1 MGAIRDFL
9 RRALRV
15 EPVVR
20 RVNVT
25 PNRPVRGDAQA
36 ASVGGSYFEALRE
49 SPDRLPVV
57 RAALSSSG
65 VASLGYG
72 GRVQLSALSRAL
84 YDNGGFVGY
93 AVNQLAHYSSPVVP
107 QSEAADLVWRAR
119 AEEWFADWCRRCD
132 FLGRSEVGF
141 YSLQTTVSQLMDLD
155 GDVGSLIT
163 AEAGFPQI
171 QLVEGWQ
178 IGSATRM
185 GVKGVVDGVRL
196 DAKGRV
202 VALEVA
208 TDAGVVPIPSSQI
221 YLVREVAAGATY
233 RGLSPLR
240 RGMNDVRDARD
251 IQHFEKI
258 AVKFLAASPGMI
270 QGGALDEDHGFSVG
284 DDPGVEAKP
293 PVSPDANGAAAA
305 ASGVSRA
312 DMLGGDIPV
321 LPEGKSFVQVEPNRP
336 NGTFGDFQD
345 TLISWFAAGLDI
357 PPAFFLDQKL
367 TGPNQRAVNAKAQR
381 KFDARQAA
389 IGRWVEWVWVRVIG
403 WAIENGELPTADG
416 WWRISMQGPAEF
428 TIDAGREAQ
437 QEREDHG
444 RGLTTRRASYQGRGK
459 DWVRETDQ
467 VELEWDY
474 CLEKADR
481 LSKKWG
487 IPMAQAMMFFGASP
501 SASPPATAQQGQ
513 QKQDDQSTDQQN
525 GAQNA

>member
-9 RRALRV
+9 RRALGV
-15 EPVVR
+15 SPVVR
-20 RVNVT
+20 YVEGL
-25 PNRPVRGDAQA
+25 PNRRVKGGVGAPSA
-36 ASVGGSYFEALRE
+36 AAVGAYFEALRD
-49 SPDRLPVV
+49 SPDRMPVV
-57 RAALSSSG
+57 RAPLASSG
-65 VASLGYG
+65 VAVLGYG

-93 AVNQLAHYSSPVVP
+93 AVNQLAHYSTPVVP
-107 QSEAADLVWRAR
+107 QSEAADMAWRAR
-119 AEEWFADWCRRCD
+119 AEEWFADWCKRCD

-141 YSLQTTVSQLMDLD
+141 YTLQTTVSQLMDLD
-155 GDVGSLIT
+155 GDVGALIT
-163 AEAGFPQI
+163 AEVGFPQV

-178 IGSATRM
+178 IGSATRAAQ
-185 GVKGVVDGVRL
+185 KGLVDGVRL

-202 VALEVA
+202 VAYEVA
-208 TDAGVVPIPSSQI
+208 IDGGVLPVPASQMT
-221 YLVREVAAGATY
+221 LVRELAAGATY

-240 RGMNDVRDARD
+240 RGMNDIRDARD

-270 QGGALDEDHGFSVG
+270 EGGALDEDHGYSVG
-284 DDPGVEAKP
+284 DDPASAERP
-293 PVSPDANGAAAA
+293 PVSPDANGATAE

-321 LPEGKSFVQVEPNRP
+321 LPEGKKFVPVAPNRP
-336 NGTFGDFQD
+336 NGTFGEFQD

-403 WAIENGELPTADG
+403 WAIENGELPATDG
-416 WWRISMQGPAEF
+416 WWRVSIQGPAEF

-437 QEREDHG
+437 QERDDHAK
-444 RGLTTRRASYQGRGK
+444 GLTTRRSSYQGRGK

-467 VELEWDY
+467 VAVEWDY
-474 CLEKADR
+474 CLGKAKE
-481 LSKKWG
+481 LSGKWG
-487 IPMAQAMMFFGASP
+487 IPIEVALSFFGAAP
-501 SASPPATAQQGQ
+501 TGSPPANAQQQGN
-513 QKQDDQSTDQQN
+513 QSNDQQN
-525 GAQNA
+525 GGQNA